1 VHHDGDDEIAST
13 AAATMSEEA
22 ARSQPGFDSLPDINQ
37 TQTSQSDPGQS
48 QTGLSYIPIQP
59 STSGSQTNPWGFR
72 AGDYIPVSLRPQIFQ
87 RNQNINPPP
96 VYNPP
101 PINNLPPIINPPL
114 INNPPAHN
122 PPPVNNPPQNQGIN
136 DGTLAAIRICLPN
149 LRNIDDDTLRQ
160 LDPML
165 MVQLNAGAQP
175 TTPAV
180 PDIQSAAAMA
190 AAVAAH
196 FSSQSTAKSSDP
208 GIKMAKTLER
218 LRQNPV
224 TVPEGMDDRI
234 SILHD
239 VRFYPGTVCPSKKQW
254 LEARKRL
261 GIDGSEPLAT
271 YDMATA
277 GLGGSVTN
285 QGWIHLASP
294 GSSGL
299 CLKQFS
305 SANIGNAA
313 GFTRRFSLAE
323 GESAV
328 NISDDLKEI
337 ADIKSLRN
345 AMRTMTYAARHVMH
359 WNHSFPALHHF
370 LENNDYGAVELA
382 NCTNRVSE
390 MVNFINHVLGVNA
403 QNWIQEEP
411 FISTPDLAKE
421 FTVWLQSRPSAAPA
435 AYNQNPTKPSYQNQT
450 SGRGWQRGRG
460 GYTNNRGGGHSGQY
474 TAGGGGT
481 QYGSSNTG
489 NQYGSGG
496 SQYGGGGGP
505 QKQPFR
511 PGNPRGGVSSR
522 SRIICRRY
530 NAGTCTNHYARCRLP
545 ISDDKAWHICNVLS
559 NGVPCEGYHP
569 AFQHT

>member
-1 VHHDGDDEIAST
+1 
-13 AAATMSEEA
+13 
-22 ARSQPGFDSLPDINQ
+22 
-37 TQTSQSDPGQS
+37 
-48 QTGLSYIPIQP
+48 
-59 STSGSQTNPWGFR
+59 
-72 AGDYIPVSLRPQIFQ
+72 
-87 RNQNINPPP
+87 
-96 VYNPP
+96 
-101 PINNLPPIINPPL
+101 
-114 INNPPAHN
+114 
-122 PPPVNNPPQNQGIN
+122 
-136 DGTLAAIRICLPN
+136 
-149 LRNIDDDTLRQ
+149 
-160 LDPML
+160 ML

-175 TTPAV
+175 LTPAV

-196 FSSQSTAKSSDP
+196 FSSQSTAKSSAP
-208 GIKMAKTLER
+208 GIKMAKTLEK

-224 TVPEGMDDRI
+224 IVPEGMDDRI

-337 ADIKSLRN
+337 ADLKSLRN

-382 NCTNRVSE
+382 NCPNRVSE
-390 MVNFINHVLGVNA
+390 MVNFINHVLLVNA

-421 FTVWLQSRPSAAPA
+421 FTVWLQSRPNTAPPA
-435 AYNQNPTKPSYQNQT
+435 SYNQNSTKPAYQNQT
-450 SGRGWQRGRG
+450 GNRGWQRGRG
-460 GYTNNRGGGHSGQY
+460 FFTNNRGGGHSGQY

-481 QYGSSNTG
+481 SSSSSSQYGSSGGQYGG
-489 NQYGSGG
+489 NGGQYGSGG
-496 SQYGGGGGP
+496 GQYGSGG
-505 QKQPFR
+505 QQRQPFQ
-511 PGNPRGGVSSR
+511 PSYPRGGLSAR

-530 NAGTCTNHYARCRLP
+530 NAGSCTNHYARCRLP
-545 ISDDKAWHICNVLS
+545 ISDYKAWHICNVVT
-559 NGVPCEGYHP
+559 NGITCEGYHP
-569 AFQHT
+569 AFQHK

>member
-1 VHHDGDDEIAST
+1 
-13 AAATMSEEA
+13 
-22 ARSQPGFDSLPDINQ
+22 
-37 TQTSQSDPGQS
+37 
-48 QTGLSYIPIQP
+48 
-59 STSGSQTNPWGFR
+59 
-72 AGDYIPVSLRPQIFQ
+72 
-87 RNQNINPPP
+87 
-96 VYNPP
+96 
-101 PINNLPPIINPPL
+101 
-114 INNPPAHN
+114 
-122 PPPVNNPPQNQGIN
+122 
-136 DGTLAAIRICLPN
+136 
-149 LRNIDDDTLRQ
+149 
-160 LDPML
+160 
-165 MVQLNAGAQP
+165 
-175 TTPAV
+175 
-180 PDIQSAAAMA
+180 
-190 AAVAAH
+190 
-196 FSSQSTAKSSDP
+196 
-208 GIKMAKTLER
+208 MAKTLEK

-224 TVPEGMDDRI
+224 SVPAGMDDRI

-337 ADIKSLRN
+337 ADFKSLRN

-382 NCTNRVSE
+382 NCPNRISE

-421 FTVWLQSRPSAAPA
+421 FTVWLQSRPSAAPTVS
-435 AYNQNPTKPSYQNQT
+435 YNQNSTKPSYQTQT
-450 SGRGWQRGRG
+450 NNRGWQRGRG
-460 GYTNNRGGGHSGQY
+460 GFNNNRGGGHSGQY
-474 TAGGGGT
+474 SAGGGGS
-481 QYGSSNTG
+481 QYTAGAGSG
-489 NQYGSGG
+489 QYGSGG
-496 SQYGGGGGP
+496 QYSGGNGA
-505 QKQPFR
+505 QKQPFQ
-511 PGNPRGGVSSR
+511 PGSRGNASSR
-522 SRIICRRY
+522 SKVICRRY
-530 NAGTCTNHYARCRLP
+530 NAGVCTNHYARCRMP
-545 ISDDKAWHICNVLS
+545 ISDDKAWHICSVVS
-559 NGVPCEGYHP
+559 NGIPCEGYHP
-569 AFQHT
+569 AFQHK

>member
-1 VHHDGDDEIAST
+1 
-13 AAATMSEEA
+13 
-22 ARSQPGFDSLPDINQ
+22 
-37 TQTSQSDPGQS
+37 
-48 QTGLSYIPIQP
+48 
-59 STSGSQTNPWGFR
+59 
-72 AGDYIPVSLRPQIFQ
+72 
-87 RNQNINPPP
+87 
-96 VYNPP
+96 
-101 PINNLPPIINPPL
+101 
-114 INNPPAHN
+114 
-122 PPPVNNPPQNQGIN
+122 
-136 DGTLAAIRICLPN
+136 
-149 LRNIDDDTLRQ
+149 
-160 LDPML
+160 
-165 MVQLNAGAQP
+165 
-175 TTPAV
+175 
-180 PDIQSAAAMA
+180 
-190 AAVAAH
+190 
-196 FSSQSTAKSSDP
+196 
-208 GIKMAKTLER
+208 MAKTLEK

-224 TVPEGMDDRI
+224 SVPAGMDDRI
-234 SILHD
+234 SVLHD

-337 ADIKSLRN
+337 ADFKSLRN

-382 NCTNRVSE
+382 SCPNRISE

-421 FTVWLQSRPSAAPA
+421 FTVWLQSRPSASPTAT
-435 AYNQNPTKPSYQNQT
+435 YNQNSAKPSYQTQPNN
-450 SGRGWQRGRG
+450 RGWQRGRG
-460 GYTNNRGGGHSGQY
+460 GYNNNRGGGHSGQY
-474 TAGGGGT
+474 IAGGGG
-481 QYGSSNTG
+481 
-489 NQYGSGG
+489 G
-496 SQYGGGGGP
+496 SQYNAGTGSGQYSSGGQYSGGNGA
-505 QKQPFR
+505 QKQPFQ
-511 PGNPRGGVSSR
+511 PGSRGGASSR
-522 SRIICRRY
+522 SKVICRRY
-530 NAGTCTNHYARCRLP
+530 NAGVCTNHYARCRMP
-545 ISDDKAWHICNVLS
+545 ISDDKAWHICSVVS
-559 NGVPCEGYHP
+559 NGIPCEGYHP
-569 AFQHT
+569 AFQHK